1 MEGLITFEDRIA
13 YLNIHWTQKEIDSF
27 TQRALEY
34 LDILKVQ
41 PLIGKKGK
49 IKGVR
54 IGLLMKEVSLIYR
67 VKPIKMEIELLSFV
81 DNRQD
86 PRRIKKYK

>member
-27 TQRALEY
+27 TKRALEY

-49 IKGVR
+49 LKV
-54 IGLLMKEVSLIYR
+54 
-67 VKPIKMEIELLSFV
+67 FV
-81 DNRQD
+81 
-86 PRRIKKYK
+86 